1 MISVINARI
10 LMMSRF
16 FKVFS
21 IIDLNV
27 FGVKIIGNPNA
38 TIKKAVR
45 SNKSSG
51 NVNMRERIRK

>member
-1 MISVINARI
+1 MVMNAQI
-10 LMMSRF
+10 LTTSRF

-38 TIKKAVR
+38 TIKKAVH
-45 SNKSSG
+45 NKSSSG
-51 NVNMRERIRK
+51 KESMENIVKE